1 MGRVLVFESPGVVTL
16 GVEQD
21 RPLGDSEV
29 RVRTLFSGIS
39 AGTELTAYRGTN
51 PYLHKRWDD
60 QQRLFVPGAA
70 HFPYPLVGWGY
81 EEVGEVIEVGGA
93 ATDIAIGQRVYG
105 AWGHRQTAVISAAH
119 ARSHLLPPGVDPIFG
134 IFARI
139 GAIALNGI
147 LDAQINL
154 GEAVA
159 VFGLGVVGQIVAQ
172 LARLSGADVIAVDLR
187 ESRLDLARQ
196 LGIETVLNAADGDVA
211 QTIKQLTHGRGADVC
226 IEATG
231 STAALHEASRS
242 CAYGS
247 RVVALG
253 FFQGEARGLWLGE
266 EFHHNRIAIVCSQI
280 GGVAPA
286 LSQRWD
292 RLRLETTLMR
302 LIAQDRVQLRSLI
315 THVAPPER
323 AGELFA
329 ALDSQPD
336 AVMQAVIAFGDER
349 AAT

>member
-1 MGRVLVFESPGVVTL
+1 MGAVLVFESPGVVAIAH
-16 GVEQD
+16 EPE
-21 RPLGDSEV
+21 RALGDHEV

-60 QQRLFVPGAA
+60 QQRLFVPGEAQ
-70 HFPYPLVGWGY
+70 FPYPLIGWGY
-81 EEVGEVIEVGGA
+81 EEVGEVIETGTA
-93 ATDIAIGQRVYG
+93 ATDIALGQRVYG
-105 AWGHRQTAVISAAH
+105 AWGHRETAVISADH
-119 ARSHLLPPGVDPIFG
+119 ARTHALTAGVEPILG

-154 GEAVA
+154 GETVA

-172 LARLSGADVIAVDLR
+172 LARLSGADVIGIDLR

-196 LGIETVLNAADGDVA
+196 SGIATVLNAAEGGVA
-211 QTIKQLTHGRGADVC
+211 ETIKQMTHGRGADVC

-231 STAALHEASRS
+231 STAALHEAVRS

-253 FFQGEARGLWLGE
+253 FFQGEARGLRLGE

-280 GGVAPA
+280 SGVAPS
-286 LSQRWD
+286 LTHRWD
-292 RLRLETTLMR
+292 RGRLETTCMR
-302 LIAQDRVQLRSLI
+302 LIAEDRVQLRPLI
-315 THVAPPER
+315 THVAPLER

-329 ALDSQPD
+329 TLDTEPD
-336 AVMQAVIAFGDER
+336 AVMQAVIAFEGNGE
-349 AAT
+349 T